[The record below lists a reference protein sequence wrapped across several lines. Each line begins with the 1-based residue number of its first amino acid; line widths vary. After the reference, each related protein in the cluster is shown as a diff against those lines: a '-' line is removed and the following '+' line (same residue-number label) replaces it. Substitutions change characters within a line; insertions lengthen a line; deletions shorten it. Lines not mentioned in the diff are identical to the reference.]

1 MDNRVPGSSSLDE
14 AFKALASAQRREIL
28 RFLGEASRSDA
39 DKECC
44 GPAEVCACKLGE
56 HLGLAASTISHHM
69 NVLRRAGLVHGRK
82 EGLWTYYT
90 LDRDALQQVASEL
103 SGL

>member
-1 MDNRVPGSSSLDE
+1 MVMRAASSSALDE

-28 RFLGEASRSDA
+28 RFLGEASRA
-39 DKECC
+39 PVPKECC
-44 GPAEVCACKLGE
+44 APAEVCACKLAE

-69 NVLRRAGLVHGRK
+69 SALRRAGLVHGRK

-90 LDRDALQQVASEL
+90 LDRDMLHKVASEL
-103 SGL
+103 ADL